1 MAEIGWKDQKMTND
15 IKVGGD
21 DFVSSGLYV
30 VATPIGN
37 LKDLSERAK
46 HVLKSADL
54 IACEDSRTSKKLMSA
69 YLIKTPLVSY
79 HEHSDDRSREK
90 ILDHLRAGKTIAL
103 ISDAGTPLISDPGY
117 KLVADART
125 EGINIVSIP
134 GPSAVVAAL
143 SIAGLPTDRFLFMG
157 FAPNKSAARISWF
170 ETEKDTPASLVYYE
184 SARRLTDSLRD
195 ASASLGEREGAV
207 CRELTKRFEEVQK
220 GSFAN
225 VIDHYD
231 TNAPKGEV
239 VVVIGPPAKSTKGDD
254 SQIDDMLLSALKH
267 MSVKSAAGFVA
278 DYLSLKRKEIY
289 KRALELSSDQDD

>member
-1 MAEIGWKDQKMTND
+1 MAEIGWKDQKMTSNK
-15 IKVGGD
+15 KVGRD
-21 DFVSSGLYV
+21 DFISPGLYV

-46 HVLKSADL
+46 NVLNNADV
-54 IACEDSRTSKKLMSA
+54 IACEDTRTSKKLMSA

-79 HEHSDDRSREK
+79 HEHSDDRSRQK
-90 ILDHLRAGKTIAL
+90 VLDQLRAGKTIAL

-117 KLVADART
+117 KLVADARA

-157 FAPNKSAARISWF
+157 FAPNKPAARISWF
-170 ETEKDTPASLVYYE
+170 EAEKDTPASLVYYE
-184 SARRLTDSLRD
+184 SARRLTDSLSD
-195 ASASLGEREGAV
+195 ASAGLGDRDVAV

-220 GSFAN
+220 GSFADI
-225 VIDHYD
+225 IDHYD
-231 TNAPKGEV
+231 TNPPKGEV
-239 VVVIGPPAKSTKGDD
+239 VVVIGPPSKSTEGDS
-254 SQIDDMLLSALKH
+254 SQIDDMLFIALKH

-278 DYLSLKRKEIY
+278 DYLNLKRKEIY
-289 KRALELSSDQDD
+289 KRALELSSDQDG